1 MDIESNIM
9 PTPVIMSNT
18 MVMNNTVYNTVY
30 NTEIISKSTPNKK
43 KKQTYNSIMV
53 ELLKPPPKEEKPNVH
68 LSGGGQFSKLN
79 KI

>member
-1 MDIESNIM
+1 MGPEVSVNGTNVLTSVNNTSVINMSVNNTSVNVLK
-9 PTPVIMSNT
+9 PKKKYNTIMS
-18 MVMNNTVYNTVY
+18 
-30 NTEIISKSTPNKK
+30 
-43 KKQTYNSIMV
+43 

>member
-18 MVMNNTVYNTVY
+18 MVINNTVY

-53 ELLKPPPKEEKPNVH
+53 ELFKPPPKEEKPNVH